1 MTDQELDQEK
11 TIEHNDIE
19 YSREKVLTCYR
30 EKEHSEKQVK
40 QLKATIETI
49 KERIDIFEDLMSLTE
64 KEIEFI
70 DSDGA
75 VILEPKWSY
84 ETPDYAEVV
93 HEKHVKQKKLA
104 YQRDQEKLQELK
116 QKLEQSKRNIE
127 SKEAY
132 IEQYKAIID
141 KFESEYGELPEE
153 DINNA
158 VKAQSSNGVEVNE

>member
-1 MTDQELDQEK
+1 MTDQDLDQEK

-19 YSREKVLTCYR
+19 YNREKVLTCYR
-30 EKEHSEKQVK
+30 EKEHSEKQVE
-40 QLKATIETI
+40 QLKSTAETI
-49 KERIDIFEDLMSLTE
+49 KERIQIFEDLMSLTE
-64 KEIEFI
+64 KEIGFL

-104 YQRDQEKLQELK
+104 YKRDQEQLQELK
-116 QKLEQSKRNIE
+116 QKLKQAKRNIE

-132 IEQYKAIID
+132 IKQYKAIIS
-141 KFESEYGELPEE
+141 KFEAEHGELPEE

-158 VKAQSSNGVEVNE
+158 VKAQGDNGVDVNE